1 MRRKLRNSLS
11 TEAAIPHCN
20 LQKLC
25 EWPAQNPLS
34 LHHAVND
41 GVLPEGGE
49 RLVSLR

>member
-41 GVLPEGGE
+41 HVLPEGE
-49 RLVSLR
+49 RLASLR